1 MSQIGRIGGPVLSAD
16 LLRDGSDLAFE
27 TDLLYLSV
35 ADLSNPLKTVG
46 LGVNNNSPSQK
57 LQITG
62 TSYFTKSDPLFPTD
76 WIIDTQA
83 EFADLV
89 FLTYKIQNPTGN
101 IVIRPN
107 QSVDPKIVT
116 NEIRTSKLKLVNSA
130 ISTLTSG
137 DNIEITANGSGLV
150 KFNTADVLL
159 TGNLQVTGAVTW
171 DGSTITIGSNDTDRV
186 IFNADI
192 NSTILPD
199 VNNLYTLGSTTKKWN
214 TVYSKNI
221 DALTLEANTLTIN
234 GIDMLLTQGNTI
246 YVSVNGNDTNNGV
259 HLHNTYRTVKHAL
272 SQAVAGDNIV
282 IFPGTYIED
291 FPLTVPQG
299 VSVTGAGIRAVT
311 IYPSSGTTSNDAFLL
326 NGETTVSHLSVGSF
340 FYDSINDTGYG
351 FRLAPNCL
359 VTTRSPYVQNISILN
374 KGSVTSLSDPNGF
387 ASGDAGR
394 GALVDGSAVHPDSKE
409 ASILFHSVTFIVPN
423 ADGVTATNG
432 ARVEWLNSF
441 TYFAY
446 RGIYLTDGTV
456 PSGSLIFSSSNYLSL
471 SAPQT
476 IGTQA
481 YTFEC
486 FFYTSSNGLQTLLG
500 AGSTG
505 GMSIW
510 LFGDGVNPVT
520 TIQIDRSYVDAAQYT
535 VSAIT
540 INTWHHIAVT
550 RDSLNNA
557 SVFLDGVKAT
567 GSTTNTA
574 NYTGPSGLI
583 GAVAGSAYFFTGYLT
598 QIKLAVGSN
607 YYDPTAASIAVPT
620 ALLTTSTN
628 TKLLLTASTSS
639 TYLTDTSG
647 IQTVS
652 NIGGVT
658 YGTSTPF
665 LVKSGAEFRSIGSAN
680 VYGTFGAVADG
691 ASTLGYLV
699 GHNFAYIG
707 TGADSQNDYD
717 LVIQANEVVAING
730 GQLYYDSMDHKGDY
744 RIGDIFYV
752 NQQTGAITFNAQAL
766 DFSAG
771 GSIVLEG
778 ASGRTEINAQLISTG
793 NIVVHDNNVDSVL
806 GPVNFSAQT
815 GVTTLNTNVT
825 VTGSLGVS
833 GDVLVKGN
841 VYLGNNPLDTV
852 SVIPLLTQTIKP
864 NVHDTFTLGT
874 GGVTPKVWGNAYLT
888 SVNIDNVTQL
898 ASNTIIT
905 LTTDTNLRL
914 VAAGTGVISAP
925 LKSVDITNNL
935 QVIGTTTVNGT
946 TSLKN
951 VEIGTVLLPNTLTQ
965 TGNVNQTGD
974 TGITGNIISVN
985 NITGYD
991 YLQSS
996 RIQISGNYISAIDLD
1011 ADINFTAGGSN
1022 GVILDSR
1029 LKITDNTIS
1038 NVWSGATTNSEKSI
1052 YFTPNGTGNVV
1063 INSTKAIRLPTS
1075 NDSNRVLTALGEV
1088 RLNSTTLVFEGKI
1101 SGGIIP
1107 LKGIYDSDRNTYITP
1122 ELTVGAND
1130 NTLRFFN
1137 NGTLTTRINTT
1148 ALLNNLIHIDNI
1160 RLSGNTV
1167 NNRITG
1173 DDLIFAP
1180 NTTGAINLN
1189 NLSFPENT
1197 IRNNTNG
1204 ALTFNSTGVGY
1215 VKFSGTYGVVIPTGT
1230 GNPAYAPG
1238 TPQNQRPVTAEIG
1251 EVRHNTSLN
1260 YMEVYNGTI
1269 WIPAVGTL
1277 GAAPLGEVL
1286 DIMDFW
1292 SLILG

>member
-46 LGVNNNSPSQK
+46 LGINNNSPSQK

-62 TSYFTKSDPLFPTD
+62 TSHFAKSDPLFPTD

-83 EFADLV
+83 DLADLS
-89 FLTYKIQNPTGN
+89 FLTYKIQNTVGGTGGR
-101 IVIRPN
+101 IFIQPD

-116 NEIRTSKLKLVNSA
+116 NEIRTAKLKLVNSS
-130 ISTLTSG
+130 ISTLLTD
-137 DNIEITANGSGLV
+137 DNIEITANGLGQTQFYTTTVNINGNLAV
-150 KFNTADVLL
+150 
-159 TGNLQVTGAVTW
+159 TGNLQW
-171 DGSTITIGSNDTDRV
+171 DGNTITIGSDDTDRV

-192 NSTILPD
+192 NSNILPD

-214 TVYSKNI
+214 TVYSTNI
-221 DALTLEANTLTIN
+221 NTLTLEAAALTLN
-234 GIDMLLTQGNTI
+234 GIDMLLPQGNTI

-282 IFPGTYIED
+282 VFPGTYIED

-299 VSVTGAGIRAVT
+299 VSVTGTGIRAVT
-311 IYPSSGTTSNDAFLL
+311 IYPSSGTNSNDAFLL
-326 NGETTVSHLSVGSF
+326 NGETTVSHLTVGSF
-340 FYDSINDTGYG
+340 FYNSVNDTGYG

-374 KGSVTSLSDPNGF
+374 KGTAIDLRDTIDGGASATIIFDLILDGGEALPGYIDSINGGFANIDPTLGF

-394 GALVDGSAVHPDSKE
+394 GALVDGSTVHPDSKE

-423 ADGVTATNG
+423 ANGVTATNG

-441 TYFAY
+441 TYFAN
-446 RGIYLTDGTV
+446 RGIYLTEGT
-456 PSGSLIFSSSNYLSL
+456 
-471 SAPQT
+471 
-476 IGTQA
+476 
-481 YTFEC
+481 
-486 FFYTSSNGLQTLLG
+486 
-500 AGSTG
+500 AG
-505 GMSIW
+505 
-510 LFGDGVNPVT
+510 F
-520 TIQIDRSYVDAAQYT
+520 A
-535 VSAIT
+535 
-540 INTWHHIAVT
+540 
-550 RDSLNNA
+550 SLNIR
-557 SVFLDGVKAT
+557 F
-567 GSTTNTA
+567 
-574 NYTGPSGLI
+574 
-583 GAVAGSAYFFTGYLT
+583 
-598 QIKLAVGSN
+598 
-607 YYDPTAASIAVPT
+607 
-620 ALLTTSTN
+620 
-628 TKLLLTASTSS
+628 
-639 TYLTDTSG
+639 
-647 IQTVS
+647 
-652 NIGGVT
+652 
-658 YGTSTPF
+658 
-665 LVKSGAEFRSIGSAN
+665 GAEFRSIGSAN

-793 NIVVHDNNVDSVL
+793 NIVIHDNNIDSVL
-806 GPVNFSAQT
+806 GPVNFLAQT
-815 GVTTLNTNVT
+815 GVTTLNTDVT

-841 VYLGNNPLDTV
+841 VYLGNDPLDTV

-864 NVHDTFTLGT
+864 NLHNTFTLGT
-874 GGVTPKVWGNAYLT
+874 GGVTPKVWNTAYLT
-888 SVNIDNVTQL
+888 SVNVDNVTQL
-898 ASNTIIT
+898 ASNTITT
-905 LTTDTNLRL
+905 LTTDTNLQL
-914 VAAGTGVISAP
+914 VASGTGVISAP

-935 QVIGTTTVNGT
+935 QVTGTTTVNGI

-951 VEIGTVLLPNTLTQ
+951 TIIRSETLIPTTTQVNQNLSGTSGPTGFFFYGWQILNPGQTVPTFSVIQPGWTVVGQPTWVVSTVGDGVTNYDITITGGSFASGGTYSFTGDILTYGPKTLTQ
-965 TGNVNQTGD
+965 TGNLLQTGS
-974 TGITGNIISVN
+974 TSITGNITSVN

-1038 NVWSGATTNSEKSI
+1038 NVWSGATTNAQKSI

-1063 INSTKAIRLPTS
+1063 INSTKAIQLPTS

-1101 SGGIIP
+1101 AGGIIP

-1160 RLSGNTV
+1160 QLSGNTV

-1215 VKFSGTYGVVIPTGT
+1215 VKFGGTYGVVIPTGT

>member
-35 ADLSNPLKTVG
+35 TDLSNPLKTVG

-62 TSYFTKSDPLFPTD
+62 TSHFAKSDLLFPTD

-89 FLTYKIQNPTGN
+89 FLTYKIQNPNSGPTGK
-101 IVIRPN
+101 IFIQPD
-107 QSVDPKIVT
+107 QAVDPQIVT
-116 NEIRTSKLKLVNSA
+116 NEIRTAKLKLVNSS
-130 ISTLTSG
+130 ISTLLAD
-137 DNIEITANGSGLV
+137 DNIEITANGIGQLQFYTTNV
-150 KFNTADVLL
+150 NINGNLTV
-159 TGNLQVTGAVTW
+159 TGNLQW
-171 DGSTITIGSNDTDRV
+171 DGNTITIGSDDTDRV

-192 NSTILPD
+192 NSDIIPD
-199 VNNLYTLGSTTKKWN
+199 VNNTYALGSLVKKWN
-214 TVYSKNI
+214 TVYSTNI
-221 DALTLEANTLTIN
+221 NTSTLEADALTIN
-234 GIDMLLTQGNTI
+234 GIDMLLPQGNTI
-246 YVSVNGNDTNNGV
+246 YVSINGNDTNNGV

-282 IFPGTYIED
+282 IFPGTYVED

-299 VSVTGAGIRAVT
+299 VSVNGAGIRAVT
-311 IYPSSGTTSNDAFLL
+311 IVPSSGTNNNDAFLL
-326 NGETTVSHLSVGSF
+326 NGETTVAHLSVGSF
-340 FYDSINDTGYG
+340 FYDSVNDTGYG

-374 KGSVTSLSDPNGF
+374 KGTAIDLRDSIDGGLLSEVYDIILDGGEALPGYIDSITGGFASIDPTLGF

-394 GALVDGSAVHPDSKE
+394 GALVDGSVVHPDSKE
-409 ASILFHSVTFIVPN
+409 ATILFHSVTFIVPN

-441 TYFAY
+441 TYFAN
-446 RGIYLTDGTV
+446 RGIHLTQGTA
-456 PSGSLIFSSSNYLSL
+456 GFASL
-471 SAPQT
+471 S
-476 IGTQA
+476 
-481 YTFEC
+481 
-486 FFYTSSNGLQTLLG
+486 
-500 AGSTG
+500 
-505 GMSIW
+505 
-510 LFGDGVNPVT
+510 
-520 TIQIDRSYVDAAQYT
+520 
-535 VSAIT
+535 
-540 INTWHHIAVT
+540 T
-550 RDSLNNA
+550 R
-557 SVFLDGVKAT
+557 F
-567 GSTTNTA
+567 
-574 NYTGPSGLI
+574 
-583 GAVAGSAYFFTGYLT
+583 
-598 QIKLAVGSN
+598 
-607 YYDPTAASIAVPT
+607 
-620 ALLTTSTN
+620 
-628 TKLLLTASTSS
+628 
-639 TYLTDTSG
+639 
-647 IQTVS
+647 
-652 NIGGVT
+652 
-658 YGTSTPF
+658 
-665 LVKSGAEFRSIGSAN
+665 GAEFRSIGSAN
-680 VYGTFGAVADG
+680 VYGNYGAVADG

-778 ASGRTEINAQLISTG
+778 AGGRTVIDAHLISTG
-793 NIVVHDNNVDSVL
+793 NIVIHDNNIDSVS

-815 GVTTLNTNVT
+815 GITTLNTDIT

-841 VYLGNNPLDTV
+841 VYLGDNPLDTV
-852 SVIPLLTQTIKP
+852 SVSPLLTQTIKP
-864 NVHDTFTLGT
+864 NVHNTFTLGT

-888 SVNIDNVTQL
+888 SVNIDNVTQI
-898 ASNTIIT
+898 ASNTITT

-935 QVIGTTTVNGT
+935 QVTGTTTVNGA

-951 VEIGTVLLPNTLTQ
+951 TEIGTILSPKTLTH

-985 NITGYD
+985 NITGGN

-1022 GVILDSR
+1022 GVVLDSR

-1075 NDSNRVLTALGEV
+1075 NDTNRVLTTLGEV

-1101 SGGIIP
+1101 AGGIIP
-1107 LKGIYDSDRNTYITP
+1107 LKGIYDSDRDTYITP

-1130 NTLRFFN
+1130 NALRFYN

-1148 ALLNNLIHIDNI
+1148 ALLNNLMHIDNI
-1160 RLSGNTV
+1160 RLSENTV
-1167 NNRITG
+1167 NNRISG

-1180 NTTGAINLN
+1180 NGTASVNLN

-1204 ALTFNSTGVGY
+1204 PLTFNSTGVGY
-1215 VKFSGTYGVVIPTGT
+1215 VKFGGTYGVVIPIGT

>member
-35 ADLSNPLKTVG
+35 TDLSNPLKTVG
-46 LGVNNNSPSQK
+46 LGINNNSPSQK

-62 TSYFTKSDPLFPTD
+62 TSHFAKSDPLFPTD

-83 EFADLV
+83 DLADLV
-89 FLTYKIQNPTGN
+89 FLTYKIQNPLTNTNPTFGTTGQ
-101 IVIRPN
+101 IFIQPD
-107 QSVDPKIVT
+107 QSVDPRIIT
-116 NEIRTSKLKLVNSA
+116 NEIRTAKLKLVNSS
-130 ISTLTSG
+130 ISTLLAD
-137 DNIEITANGSGLV
+137 DNIEITANGTGQVEFYTSNVNINGNLSV
-150 KFNTADVLL
+150 
-159 TGNLQVTGAVTW
+159 TGNLQW
-171 DGSTITIGSNDTDRV
+171 DGSTITIGSDDTDRV

-192 NSTILPD
+192 NSDITPD
-199 VNNLYTLGSTTKKWN
+199 INNTYSLGSLTKKWN
-214 TVYSKNI
+214 TVYSTNI
-221 DALTLEANTLTIN
+221 NALTLEAAALTLN
-234 GIDMLLTQGNTI
+234 GIDMLLPQGNTI

-282 IFPGTYIED
+282 VFPGTYIED

-311 IYPSSGTTSNDAFLL
+311 IYPSSGTNSNDAFLL
-326 NGETTVSHLSVGSF
+326 NGETTVSHLTIGSF
-340 FYDSINDTGYG
+340 FYDSVNDTGYG

-359 VTTRSPYVQNISILN
+359 VTTRSPYVQNISVLN
-374 KGSVTSLSDPNGF
+374 KGTAIDLRDTIDGGASATIIFDLILDGGEALPGYIDSINGGFANIDPTLGF

-441 TYFAY
+441 TYFAN
-446 RGIYLTDGTV
+446 RGIYLTEGT
-456 PSGSLIFSSSNYLSL
+456 
-471 SAPQT
+471 
-476 IGTQA
+476 
-481 YTFEC
+481 
-486 FFYTSSNGLQTLLG
+486 
-500 AGSTG
+500 AG
-505 GMSIW
+505 
-510 LFGDGVNPVT
+510 F
-520 TIQIDRSYVDAAQYT
+520 A
-535 VSAIT
+535 
-540 INTWHHIAVT
+540 
-550 RDSLNNA
+550 SLNTR
-557 SVFLDGVKAT
+557 F
-567 GSTTNTA
+567 
-574 NYTGPSGLI
+574 
-583 GAVAGSAYFFTGYLT
+583 
-598 QIKLAVGSN
+598 
-607 YYDPTAASIAVPT
+607 
-620 ALLTTSTN
+620 
-628 TKLLLTASTSS
+628 
-639 TYLTDTSG
+639 
-647 IQTVS
+647 
-652 NIGGVT
+652 
-658 YGTSTPF
+658 
-665 LVKSGAEFRSIGSAN
+665 GAEFRSIGSAN
-680 VYGTFGAVADG
+680 VYGTYGAVADG

-717 LVIQANEVVAING
+717 LVIQTNEVVAING

-778 ASGRTEINAQLISTG
+778 PSGRTEINAQLISTG
-793 NIVVHDNNVDSVL
+793 NIVVHDNNIDSVL
-806 GPVNFSAQT
+806 GPVNFSAQS

-825 VTGSLGVS
+825 VTGTVGVT

-841 VYLGNNPLDTV
+841 VYLGNDPLDTV

-864 NVHDTFTLGT
+864 NQHNTFTLGT
-874 GGVTPKVWGNAYLT
+874 GGVTPKVWSNAYLT
-888 SVNIDNVTQL
+888 SVNVDNVTQI
-898 ASNTIIT
+898 ASNTITT
-905 LTTDTNLRL
+905 LTTDTNLQL
-914 VAAGTGVISAP
+914 VASGTGVISAP

-935 QVIGTTTVNGT
+935 QITGTTTVNGI

-951 VEIGTVLLPNTLTQ
+951 TEIGTILSPKTLTQ
-965 TGNVNQTGD
+965 TGNVLQTGS

-985 NITGYD
+985 NITGHD

-1011 ADINFTAGGSN
+1011 ADINFTANGTGG
-1022 GVILDSR
+1022 VVLDSR

-1038 NVWSGATTNSEKSI
+1038 NVWSGATTNSQKSI

-1063 INSTKAIRLPTS
+1063 IDSTTSIQLPTS

-1101 SGGIIP
+1101 AGGIIP

-1130 NTLRFFN
+1130 NTLRFYN
-1137 NGTLTTRINTT
+1137 NGAVTTRINTT

-1180 NTTGAINLN
+1180 NGIGDLNLN
-1189 NLSFPENT
+1189 NVSFPENT
-1197 IRNNTNG
+1197 IRNNTNS

-1215 VKFSGTYGVVIPTGT
+1215 VKFSGTYGVVIPIGT

-1238 TPQNQRPVTAEIG
+1238 TPQNQRPAVAEVG
-1251 EVRHNTSLN
+1251 EIRHNTSLN
-1260 YMEVYNGTI
+1260 YMEVYNGTA

-1277 GAAPLGEVL
+1277 GAAPLSEVL

-1292 SLILG
+1292 SLVLG

>member
-1 MSQIGRIGGPVLSAD
+1 M
-16 LLRDGSDLAFE
+16 
-27 TDLLYLSV
+27 
-35 ADLSNPLKTVG
+35 
-46 LGVNNNSPSQK
+46 
-57 LQITG
+57 
-62 TSYFTKSDPLFPTD
+62 
-76 WIIDTQA
+76 
-83 EFADLV
+83 
-89 FLTYKIQNPTGN
+89 
-101 IVIRPN
+101 
-107 QSVDPKIVT
+107 
-116 NEIRTSKLKLVNSA
+116 
-130 ISTLTSG
+130 
-137 DNIEITANGSGLV
+137 
-150 KFNTADVLL
+150 
-159 TGNLQVTGAVTW
+159 
-171 DGSTITIGSNDTDRV
+171 
-186 IFNADI
+186 
-192 NSTILPD
+192 
-199 VNNLYTLGSTTKKWN
+199 
-214 TVYSKNI
+214 
-221 DALTLEANTLTIN
+221 
-234 GIDMLLTQGNTI
+234 
-246 YVSVNGNDTNNGV
+246 
-259 HLHNTYRTVKHAL
+259 
-272 SQAVAGDNIV
+272 
-282 IFPGTYIED
+282 
-291 FPLTVPQG
+291 
-299 VSVTGAGIRAVT
+299 
-311 IYPSSGTTSNDAFLL
+311 
-326 NGETTVSHLSVGSF
+326 
-340 FYDSINDTGYG
+340 
-351 FRLAPNCL
+351 
-359 VTTRSPYVQNISILN
+359 
-374 KGSVTSLSDPNGF
+374 
-387 ASGDAGR
+387 
-394 GALVDGSAVHPDSKE
+394 
-409 ASILFHSVTFIVPN
+409 
-423 ADGVTATNG
+423 
-432 ARVEWLNSF
+432 
-441 TYFAY
+441 
-446 RGIYLTDGTV
+446 
-456 PSGSLIFSSSNYLSL
+456 
-471 SAPQT
+471 
-476 IGTQA
+476 
-481 YTFEC
+481 
-486 FFYTSSNGLQTLLG
+486 
-500 AGSTG
+500 
-505 GMSIW
+505 
-510 LFGDGVNPVT
+510 
-520 TIQIDRSYVDAAQYT
+520 
-535 VSAIT
+535 
-540 INTWHHIAVT
+540 
-550 RDSLNNA
+550 
-557 SVFLDGVKAT
+557 
-567 GSTTNTA
+567 
-574 NYTGPSGLI
+574 
-583 GAVAGSAYFFTGYLT
+583 
-598 QIKLAVGSN
+598 
-607 YYDPTAASIAVPT
+607 
-620 ALLTTSTN
+620 
-628 TKLLLTASTSS
+628 
-639 TYLTDTSG
+639 
-647 IQTVS
+647 
-652 NIGGVT
+652 
-658 YGTSTPF
+658 
-665 LVKSGAEFRSIGSAN
+665 
-680 VYGTFGAVADG
+680 ADG

-793 NIVVHDNNVDSVL
+793 NIVIHDNNIDSVL
-806 GPVNFSAQT
+806 GPVNFLAQT
-815 GVTTLNTNVT
+815 GVTTLNTDVT

-841 VYLGNNPLDTV
+841 VYLGNDPLDTV

-864 NVHDTFTLGT
+864 NLHNTFTLGT
-874 GGVTPKVWGNAYLT
+874 GGVTPKVWNTAYLT
-888 SVNIDNVTQL
+888 SVNVDNVTQL
-898 ASNTIIT
+898 ASNTITT
-905 LTTDTNLRL
+905 LTTDTNLQL
-914 VAAGTGVISAP
+914 VASGTGVISAP

-935 QVIGTTTVNGT
+935 QVTGTTTVNGI

-951 VEIGTVLLPNTLTQ
+951 TIIRSETLIPTTTQVNQNLSGTSGPTGFFFYGWQILNPGQTVPTFSVIQPGWTVVGQPTWVVSTVGDGVTNYDITITGGSFASGGTYSFTGDILTYGPKTLTQ
-965 TGNVNQTGD
+965 TGNLLQTGS
-974 TGITGNIISVN
+974 TSITGNITSVN

-1038 NVWSGATTNSEKSI
+1038 NVWSGATTNAQKSI

-1063 INSTKAIRLPTS
+1063 INSTKAIQLPTS

-1101 SGGIIP
+1101 AGGIIP

-1160 RLSGNTV
+1160 QLSGNTV

-1215 VKFSGTYGVVIPTGT
+1215 VKFGGTYGVVIPTGT